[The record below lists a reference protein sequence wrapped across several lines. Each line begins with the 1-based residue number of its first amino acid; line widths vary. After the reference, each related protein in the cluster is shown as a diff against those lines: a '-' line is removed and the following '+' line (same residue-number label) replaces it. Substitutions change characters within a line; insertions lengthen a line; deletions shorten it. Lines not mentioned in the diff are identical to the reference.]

1 MRDSTVEGNPKT
13 LRTSYAEGWSVSFF
27 TCFASLIEFA
37 VINFITVYIN
47 RFKAAE
53 EKQREDEK
61 ARVEALRAGE
71 LKRLLE
77 AEAARC
83 VARFNSTGVEKKVGP
98 RLREF
103 CSSCCFCLALPAA
116 FTQPRTTYFGSPYR

>member
-1 MRDSTVEGNPKT
+1 MNNRVEKNPKI
-13 LRTSYAEGWSVSFF
+13 LRTSYADGPSAVSFF

-53 EKQREDEK
+53 DKRREDEK

-77 AEAARC
+77 AEAAR
-83 VARFNSTGVEKKVGP
+83 
-98 RLREF
+98 
-103 CSSCCFCLALPAA
+103 
-116 FTQPRTTYFGSPYR
+116 

>member
-1 MRDSTVEGNPKT
+1 MSLNQNIISICFSKAQIFFTELLP
-13 LRTSYAEGWSVSFF
+13 SFF
-27 TCFASLIEFA
+27 TAFASLIEFA

-61 ARVEALRAGE
+61 ARIEMLRVGE

-77 AEAARC
+77 AEAAR
-83 VARFNSTGVEKKVGP
+83 
-98 RLREF
+98 
-103 CSSCCFCLALPAA
+103 
-116 FTQPRTTYFGSPYR
+116 